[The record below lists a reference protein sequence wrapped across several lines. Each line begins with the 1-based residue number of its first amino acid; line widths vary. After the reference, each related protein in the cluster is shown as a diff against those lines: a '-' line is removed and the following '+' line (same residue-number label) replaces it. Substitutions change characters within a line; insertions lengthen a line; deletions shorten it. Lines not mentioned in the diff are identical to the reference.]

1 MIGRGTLSM
10 PMRMKVVHEVRVE
23 VDDSGKEV
31 RVGGGQMGARQ
42 MVILTGT
49 TSSKWGIDRALDEKE

>member
-1 MIGRGTLSM
+1 M

>member
-1 MIGRGTLSM
+1 M

-23 VDDSGKEV
+23 MDDSGKEV
-31 RVGGGQMGARQ
+31 RVAGGQMGARQ